1 MNSIWIIREGEP
13 LPLDSCNGRL
23 MRSGMFAI
31 NLSELG
37 HNVTWWS
44 STYLH
49 YEKRYAFDKACSV
62 HINPNLELNLLHS
75 SNSYKNNISIKRT
88 RYSQDLGKAF
98 RKQSQDRE
106 KPDIIYCSWPLI
118 DLSYEAVKYGQEHS
132 IPVVID
138 VRDFWP
144 DIFIQPF
151 PKLLQPLAKV
161 GVKLLFGKK
170 TSYVMKNATAV
181 VGVIPKSLQF
191 AESHSRRLSSLDH
204 VVHLA
209 YDNTPVKAEDK
220 ERAQLLWKSYGLA
233 KDKCIVSYIGTISNR
248 IGDFDTL
255 IEAASKCYDPNVVF
269 VFCGIGNYLE
279 ELEERTKNL
288 QNVVLP
294 GYRNRAELQVLLS
307 ISTFGLLAYRNTD
320 DFIDS
325 LPNKFG
331 EYLSAGLSILTS
343 LQGLSKTKVE
353 ENACGAYYDSAD
365 SLISSIE
372 SIKNDRAKV
381 KKMSDNALALFHSE
395 FDASTVYTKFSKF
408 LESLAR

>member
-1 MNSIWIIREGEP
+1 MNIWILKEGEP
-13 LPLDSCNGRL
+13 LPIYCNDVRL
-23 MRSGMFAI
+23 MRAGMFASTFS
-31 NLSELG
+31 SEG
-37 HNVTWWS
+37 HNVLWWA
-44 STYLH
+44 STYFH
-49 YEKRYAFDKACSV
+49 YEKRYISEKSETHA
-62 HINPNLELNLLHS
+62 ITPNLSLELLHS
-75 SNSYKNNISIKRT
+75 INGYKKNFSIKRM

-98 RKQSQDRE
+98 REQSRDKE
-106 KPDIIYCSWPLI
+106 SPDIIYCSWPLI
-118 DLSYEAVKYGQEHS
+118 DLSYEAVKYGQNHS

-181 VGVIPKSLQF
+181 VGVIPNSLQF
-191 AESHSRRLSSLDH
+191 AQSHGRTLSSLDH

-209 YDNTPVKAEDK
+209 YDSTPVEAEDTK
-220 ERAQLLWKSYGLA
+220 QAQLLWKSYGLA

-255 IEAASKCYDPNVVF
+255 IEAAKECSDPKIVF
-269 VFCGIGNYLE
+269 VLCGTGNYVE
-279 ELEERTKNL
+279 ELNEKTKNL
-288 QNVVLP
+288 NNVVLP

-307 ISTFGLLAYRNTD
+307 MSTFGLLAYRNTD

-331 EYLSAGLSILTS
+331 EYLSTGLIILTS

-365 SLISSIE
+365 SLISTIE
-372 SIKNDRAKV
+372 SINNDRAKV
-381 KKMSDNALALFHSE
+381 KQMSDNALDLFHAE
-395 FDASTVYTKFSKF
+395 FDASTVYTEFSNF
-408 LESLAR
+408 LESLTR

>member
-1 MNSIWIIREGEP
+1 MIIWVVCEGEP
-13 LPLDSCNGRL
+13 LPTDLKNGRL
-23 MRSGMFAI
+23 MRGGMFATQF
-31 NLSELG
+31 SQSG
-37 HNVTWWS
+37 ANVTWWS
-44 STYLH
+44 SSYLH
-49 YEKRYAFDKACSV
+49 YEKRYIADNKQSIK
-62 HINPNLELNLLHS
+62 INSNLELKLLHS
-75 SNSYKNNISIKRT
+75 NNAYKRNISVKRIQ
-88 RYSQDLGKAF
+88 YSRDLGQQFKEKSRLA
-98 RKQSQDRE
+98 K

-118 DLSYEAVKYGQEHS
+118 DLSYEAIKYGKKHS

-151 PKLLQPLAKV
+151 PKLLQPLAKL

-191 AESHSRRLSSLDH
+191 AESHGRTLSSLDH
-204 VVHLA
+204 VVPLA
-209 YDNTPVKAEDK
+209 YDSTPVGVEDAK
-220 ERAQLLWKSYGLA
+220 EAQLFWESYGSA

-255 IEAASKCYDPNVVF
+255 IEAAKKCSDPNIVF
-269 VFCGIGNYLE
+269 IFCGTGNYVE
-279 ELEERTKNL
+279 ELKEKTKDLN
-288 QNVVLP
+288 NVVLP

-307 ISTFGLLAYRNTD
+307 MSTFGLLAYRNTD

-331 EYLSAGLSILTS
+331 EYLSTGLIILTS
-343 LQGLSKTKVE
+343 LRGLSKTKVE

-365 SLISSIE
+365 SLISTIE
-372 SIKNDRAKV
+372 SIKNDRARAEI
-381 KKMSDNALALFHSE
+381 MSDNALALFHAE
-395 FDASTVYTKFSKF
+395 FNASTVYKEFSNF
-408 LESLAR
+408 LESLAE

>member
-1 MNSIWIIREGEP
+1 MDIWVITVTIVCP
-13 LPLDSCNGRL
+13 FLDNKSRL
-23 MRSGMFAI
+23 DRAGQIALILANKGNM
-31 NLSELG
+31 
-37 HNVTWWS
+37 VTWWS
-44 STYLH
+44 STYNHTKLD
-49 YEKRYAFDKACSV
+49 YDFNDQYVGKKDENKKYV
-62 HINPNLELNLLHS
+62 LLHS
-75 SNSYKNNISIKRT
+75 IYNYKKNISIKRALNS
-88 RYSQDLGKAF
+88 YELGKKF
-98 RKQSQDRE
+98 RDQTKKLK
-106 KPDIIYCSWPLI
+106 KPDVIFCAWPLI
-118 DLSYEAVKYGQEHS
+118 DLSYEAVKYGKKHS

-151 PKLLQPLAKV
+151 PKLLQPLAKL

-181 VGVIPKSLQF
+181 VGVIPNSLQF
-191 AESHSRRLSSLDH
+191 AQSHGRTLSSLDH

-209 YDNTPVKAEDK
+209 YDSTPVGAEDAK
-220 ERAQLLWKSYGLA
+220 QAQLLWESYGLA

-255 IEAASKCYDPNVVF
+255 IEAAKECSDPKIVF
-269 VFCGIGNYLE
+269 VFCGTGNYVE
-279 ELEERTKNL
+279 ELNEKTKDLN
-288 QNVVLP
+288 NVVLP

-307 ISTFGLLAYRNTD
+307 MSTFGLLAYRNTD

-331 EYLSAGLSILTS
+331 EYLSTGLIILTS

-365 SLISSIE
+365 TLISTIE

-381 KKMSDNALALFHSE
+381 KQMSDNALDLFHAE
-395 FDASTVYTKFSKF
+395 FDASTVYTEFSNF
-408 LESLAR
+408 LESLTR